1 MRRGNNL
8 ALGLTSA
15 IAILLITLL
24 LAPIATAQIPTAT
37 PSPSATNPLDIEVI
51 GLRTNSGQVGC
62 SLFNDA
68 QAFPRDDSKV
78 LHHIW
83 APIRTGKAI
92 CQFTDLAP
100 GRYAAVVFHDENG
113 DHEFNQNAFG
123 MPEEGYGFSND
134 AASLFAPPDF
144 KSAAFNYNG
153 KHLYTVINIRY

>member
-8 ALGLTSA
+8 ALGLASA
-15 IAILLITLL
+15 IATLLIVLL

-37 PSPSATNPLDIEVI
+37 PSASPTNALDIEVI

-83 APIRTGKAI
+83 APIHTGKAV
-92 CQFTDLAP
+92 CEFTDLAP
-100 GRYAAVVFHDENG
+100 AAI
-113 DHEFNQNAFG
+113 AR
-123 MPEEGYGFSND
+123 
-134 AASLFAPPDF
+134 L
-144 KSAAFNYNG
+144 
-153 KHLYTVINIRY
+153 